1 MSNSVMLDI
10 KDVRLIYNRGKIDE
24 VHALRGMNL
33 AVEPGEFVTVVGSN
47 GAGKSSTVGI
57 ISGAARPTS
66 GEVWLDGREVSKWP
80 DHRRASMIARVF
92 DDPRIGSAAE
102 LSIEDNLALAMSR
115 GHRRTLRFALDHT
128 RRNRM
133 RERLSMLGLSLEDR
147 LHDKVGLLSAGQR
160 QSLTMIMAG
169 LSAPKVL
176 LLDEHLA
183 ALDPATA
190 ARVLELTGQLVT
202 EMGCATL
209 MVTHNMEHAI
219 TMGDRLVVMSRG
231 TAVNQMSG
239 ARKKSMTIQDVVD
252 LITGAGDT
260 VSDRVLLPELSP
272 TGALS

>member
-33 AVEPGEFVTVVGSN
+33 AVESGEFVTVVGSN

-66 GEVWLDGREVSKWP
+66 GEVWLDGRGVSKWP

-133 RERLSMLGLSLEDR
+133 RERLSMLGLGLEDR

-231 TAVNQMSG
+231 TVVNQVSG
-239 ARKKSMTIQDVVD
+239 ARKKSMTVQDVVN

-260 VSDRVLLPELSP
+260 VSDRVLLPELSQ